1 MGFAWMGGH
10 DTDASKDY
18 DYTNWKAVDS
28 FATAFS
34 RLLR

>member
-1 MGFAWMGGH
+1 MGGH

-18 DYTNWKAVDS
+18 DYTNWKVVDS

-34 RLLR
+34 QQLR